1 MGTILENIIPNEVI
15 TKLKQTNSLV
25 VFTGAGISA
34 SAKIPTLTGPGA
46 SPIWEYNFI
55 SDLLSKEK
63 ISDKPILHLRLLD
76 SLLEKVK
83 LASPTPSH
91 LILDKLVNQF
101 KSFYIISQNFDDL
114 HLRNNPNN
122 CLMLHG
128 NITRA
133 YCFNCNLSVVIE
145 TTYKNHWKTK
155 CICGGTWRPDL
166 LLFNDIISE
175 SLWQKAESL
184 VQNCEMFIAIGSS
197 GQVLPGGLLPAI
209 ARRSGA
215 FLVEI
220 NLIPT
225 EITPHFH
232 FTILGSSDEVVPKIF
247 QLCS

>member
-1 MGTILENIIPNEVI
+1 MGKILENTIPDEVI
-15 TKLKQTNSLV
+15 TKLAQINSLV

-34 SAKIPTLTGPGA
+34 SAQIPTLTGPGA

-76 SLLEKVK
+76 NLLEKVK
-83 LASPTPSH
+83 SASPTLAH
-91 LILDKLVNQF
+91 LTLDRSANQF
-101 KSFYIISQNFDDL
+101 KSFNIISQNFDNL
-114 HLRNNPNN
+114 HLRNSPSN

-128 NITRA
+128 DITKAR
-133 YCFNCNLSVVIE
+133 CLNCNLSVTIE
-145 TTYKNHWKTK
+145 TTYKDHWKTK
-155 CICGGTWRPDL
+155 CICGGAWRVDL
-166 LLFNDIISE
+166 LLFDEVMSK
-175 SLWQKAESL
+175 SLWQRAENLAQS
-184 VQNCEMFIAIGSS
+184 CEMFITIGSS

-209 ARRSGA
+209 AKRAGA

-225 EITPHFH
+225 EITPHFN

-247 QLCS
+247 